1 MNTRTYPVHVDA
13 TLQPELSR
21 WLWLVKWVLVIP
33 HYVVLVFLWLAF
45 LVMTVVA
52 FVAILATGRY
62 PRAIFDFNV
71 GVLRWSWRV
80 AYYAYGGLGTDQYPP
95 FSLDERPDYPAH
107 LDVAYPE
114 HLSRGLALV
123 KWWLLAIPHYLVLA
137 LFVGGG
143 WYVASGQDEAWP
155 GAWSWRL
162 IQLLVLVA
170 GVVLLVTG
178 SYPRGVF
185 DLVLGLNRWVLRVA
199 AYASLMTDSYPPF
212 RLDMGGAD
220 PGSGGGV
227 EVHPAPATGP
237 TAPVTPPS
245 APPSAPPPPAG
256 PSRWGAGR
264 IVAVV
269 VTSLIL
275 LTSLGLLAAGTTLAI
290 ADSVARDSDGYV
302 TSSTVDLQTPGHA
315 LVTDDVE
322 IRSDSTVVDLPER
335 LIGTAKIEVSAGDGD
350 IFVGIADSDEADAYL
365 AGVARSTVTDI
376 EGVDHDPAYEFTD
389 GEAPS
394 MLPEQADIWE
404 TSASGPG
411 TQEVRFT
418 PEEGD
423 WTVVVM
429 NADGAAPVETSV
441 EIGATLPLLDDLAY
455 GLLIAGAVL
464 LAGGGI
470 GLWLTLRRS

>member
-1 MNTRTYPVHVDA
+1 MNTHPYPVHVDA
-13 TLQPELSR
+13 TLQPDLSR
-21 WLWLVKWVLVIP
+21 WLWLVKWILVIP
-33 HYVVLVFLWLAF
+33 HYVVLAFLWLAF

-143 WYVASGQDEAWP
+143 WYVASGQDEGLP
-155 GAWSWRL
+155 GVWGWGL
-162 IQLLVLVA
+162 IQLLVFVA

-185 DLVLGLNRWVLRVA
+185 DFVLGLNRWVLRVA

-212 RLDMGGAD
+212 RLDMGGVD

-227 EVHPAPATGP
+227 DVHPAPATEP

-245 APPSAPPPPAG
+245 APPPAAG
-256 PSRWGAGR
+256 TRRWSAGR

-269 VTSLIL
+269 VTSLMV
-275 LTSLGLLAAGTTLAI
+275 LTSLGLLAAGTMLKL
-290 ADSVARDSDGYV
+290 ADSVARDTDGYL
-302 TSSTVDLQTPGHA
+302 TSSTVELQTPGHA

-322 IRSDSTVVDLPER
+322 IRNDTTVVDLPER
-335 LIGTAKIEVSAGDGD
+335 LIGTAKIEVNAGEGD
-350 IFVGIADSDEADAYL
+350 VFVGIADSGEADAYL
-365 AGVARSTVTDI
+365 AGVARSTVTDV

-389 GEAPS
+389 GGAPS
-394 MLPEQADIWE
+394 LLPEQADIWE
-404 TSASGPG
+404 TSAAGPG
-411 TQEVRFT
+411 IQEVRFT

-441 EIGATLPLLDDLAY
+441 RLGATLPLLDDLAY

-464 LAGGGI
+464 LAGGGV
-470 GLWLTLRRS
+470 GLWLALRRS